1 MSDKDMSVLIVDDI
15 SVNVVLL
22 AAILEM
28 NGYTVLTADNGPKA
42 REIALREQPG
52 IILLDIMM
60 PGEDGFETC
69 QKLKKN
75 AITADIPVIFISALD
90 DSKSIVKGLTVGGLD
105 YISKPFNKDEVLAR
119 VRNYLK
125 LRHTYLRVIEE
136 QANRLRQIQDAQ
148 QSILVHPDD
157 LQEANFGIVYEPI
170 QEAGGDFYDVFE
182 IGSGVYGYFVAD
194 ISGHDLGASYA
205 TSALKAL
212 IRQNSSLLYSP
223 EESIRMGATQ
233 KSCSG

>member
-75 AITADIPVIFISALD
+75 AI
-90 DSKSIVKGLTVGGLD
+90 SKIV
-105 YISKPFNKDEVLAR
+105 S
-119 VRNYLK
+119 
-125 LRHTYLRVIEE
+125 
-136 QANRLRQIQDAQ
+136 
-148 QSILVHPDD
+148 
-157 LQEANFGIVYEPI
+157 
-170 QEAGGDFYDVFE
+170 
-182 IGSGVYGYFVAD
+182 
-194 ISGHDLGASYA
+194 
-205 TSALKAL
+205 
-212 IRQNSSLLYSP
+212 
-223 EESIRMGATQ
+223 
-233 KSCSG
+233 